1 MILGPYW
8 TGAVTPSGA
17 CAFVSKPHPHFT
29 VSIWCSVV
37 TAFTGGMSM
46 TCRRSTAVTG
56 ALFRDFPQQP
66 HRAGRC
72 RTFLSG
78 WSDSSIVAPGWPF
91 GRPGPRPDLPRSD
104 FGAGLASPSDLSLVT
119 SPR

>member
-1 MILGPYW
+1 MRNPGPALEC
-8 TGAVTPSGA
+8 GGEPVECADAVADGGGKVGPERA
-17 CAFVSKPHPHFT
+17 ELFHLT

-56 ALFRDFPQQP
+56 AFFRDFPQQP
-66 HRAGRC
+66 HFAGRC

-78 WSDSSIVAPGWPF
+78 
-91 GRPGPRPDLPRSD
+91 
-104 FGAGLASPSDLSLVT
+104 
-119 SPR
+119 